1 MVHGRLWL
9 IGERMLDGGCWVEK
23 CSVVAY
29 GLFVVVCVSWYLV
42 EIGRKEGFRWWLGV
56 GND

>member
-1 MVHGRLWL
+1 MVLGRLWL

-29 GLFVVVCVSWYLV
+29 VLFVVVCVSWYLV
-42 EIGRKEGFRWWLGV
+42 EIGIKEGVRW
-56 GND
+56 